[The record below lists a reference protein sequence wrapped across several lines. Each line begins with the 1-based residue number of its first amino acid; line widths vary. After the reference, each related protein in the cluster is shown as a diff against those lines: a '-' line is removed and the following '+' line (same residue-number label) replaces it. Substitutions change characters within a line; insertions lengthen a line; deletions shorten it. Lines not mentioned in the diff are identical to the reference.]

1 MKSLEDKIKRK
12 LSDQGM
18 TIQRLA
24 TQSGI
29 SEPTLHA
36 ILNRDDAKL
45 SQLEKIAEALGV
57 SLSYFLEEPS
67 NSNET
72 MATQTG
78 SNNQAGSG
86 NTQKIKT
93 SSKSPAHELAVQLDS
108 CLRDVESLKS
118 QLALAH
124 ALVAAKDE
132 TIALLRDSYN
142 RPN

>member
-24 TQSGI
+24 QEAGI

-57 SLSYFLEEPS
+57 SLSYFLEEGSTS
-67 NSNET
+67 NT
-72 MATQTG
+72 TATQTG
-78 SNNQAGSG
+78 TNNQAGSG

-93 SSKSPAHELAVQLDS
+93 SSKAPAHELAVQLDS
-108 CLRDVESLKS
+108 CQRDVESLKN
-118 QLALAH
+118 QLALAN
-124 ALVAAKDE
+124 ALVASQSE
-132 TIALLRDSYN
+132 TISLLRGSYN